1 MRKFGS
7 TALILG
13 VLGYFYCSDRLSRY
27 EAPPAQTGAFKAAET
42 PAGRWQIAQYGCAT
56 LAAFGF
62 LMALFPKGR

>member
-7 TALILG
+7 TAVIVG

-27 EAPPAQTGAFKAAET
+27 EAPAAQTSGLGAAQT
-42 PAGRWQIAQYGCAT
+42 PAGRWQIGQYGCAT